1 MTDKTVMKIDSP
13 FVTWKDRFAEDFRF
27 SPGLWVASL
36 GTSFTAIFFKFVGKL
51 PMRLYWLTQHFFVNG
66 MAVFKSEPESAA
78 PSGQSSK
85 RSKKQDSFGTKAG
98 VWGGILLLRIL
109 DLVSIGE
116 ILNFIE
122 HIFKVNTRP
131 LTEEEIVEAKRV
143 FGDSLDYWRIR
154 IDEWSLIAHFG
165 AYSYQKKVRKP
176 ASHMAMT
183 FYNTI
188 HFSRRIDAEP
198 GNSDMAWLIHEL
210 THTAQNEHTGGGFW
224 VESLIAQGK
233 EGYNYGG
240 PPALAGKDL
249 KDFNREQQGDIA
261 KDYYCVIT
269 NKKAVT
275 ETERSDYERMIVQLQ
290 AGKL

>member
-1 MTDKTVMKIDSP
+1 MSNKTAEKIDSP
-13 FVTWKDRFAEDFRF
+13 FVTWKDRFSKDFRF
-27 SPGLWVASL
+27 SPGLWVSAL
-36 GTSFTAIFFKFVGKL
+36 GTSFTAIFYKMVGKL
-51 PMRLYWLTQHFFVNG
+51 PMRLYWLGRHFVAG
-66 MAVFKSEPESAA
+66 GAGLLVPAAGSGSSPKKS
-78 PSGQSSK
+78 Q
-85 RSKKQDSFGTKAG
+85 KQDGFGTRAG
-98 VWGGILLLRIL
+98 IWVGILALRIL

-131 LTEEEIVEAKRV
+131 LTAEEIKEARRV
-143 FGDSLDYWRIR
+143 FGESLDYWRIR

-165 AYSYQKKVRKP
+165 AYSYKKKVKKAP
-176 ASHMAMT
+176 DHMAMT

-188 HFSRRIDAEP
+188 HFSRRIEPQP
-198 GNSDMAWLIHEL
+198 GNGDMAWLIHEL
-210 THTAQNEHTGGGFW
+210 THAAQNEHTGGGFW
-224 VESLIAQGK
+224 VESLVAQGK

-261 KDYYCVIT
+261 KDYYWVIT

-275 ETERSDYERMIVQLQ
+275 DAERKDYERMAAQLQ